1 MKARYYFLMLALSLF
16 AFAGCEK
23 EKQQAVDLSV
33 TVAGEW
39 HCTPEAYDADI
50 YVAFDTDGVFH
61 LYQRVGEGR
70 YRHYDG
76 NWFVEKDVLRGVYS
90 DGEEWGCTYKI
101 AFDGDNL
108 MVLTAMNDNAE
119 AMTYVREVIPA
130 DVRNESIAPFVVQRS
145 SCDEQSRWL

>member
-16 AFAGCEK
+16 AIVGCER
-23 EKQQAVDLSV
+23 EKQQSVDLSV
-33 TVAGEW
+33 LVAGEW
-39 HCTPEAYDADI
+39 HCAPEAYDADV

-76 NWFVEKDVLRGVYS
+76 NWSVEKDVLRGVYS

-101 AFDGDNL
+101 AFDGDNT
-108 MVLTAMNDNAE
+108 MVLTAMNDLAE
-119 AMTYVREVIPA
+119 ALTYVREVIPA
-130 DVRNESIAPFVVQRS
+130 TVRDESIAPLAARS
-145 SCDEQSRWL
+145 SADEQPRWL